1 MALNENLYLKALL
14 YFLYVP
20 HSNANSNDN
29 WKPSALDC
37 STLTCPTGYHC
48 KIKNNERSCVCDT
61 DGPIITDCST
71 LCCPQGYH
79 CEIKNNERSCVID
92 QSSNYNNY
100 KCKDVQCPIGNDYD
114 SRCKDI
120 KCQPGFECK
129 YDPVKDEMCCVPIN
143 NCDDVRCPPDFEC
156 E

>member
-1 MALNENLYLKALL
+1 MSVNMIHLKMK
-14 YFLYVP
+14 FVVP
-20 HSNANSNDN
+20 KS
-29 WKPSALDC
+29 
-37 STLTCPTGYHC
+37 
-48 KIKNNERSCVCDT
+48 
-61 DGPIITDCST
+61 
-71 LCCPQGYH
+71 
-79 CEIKNNERSCVID
+79 
-92 QSSNYNNY
+92 
-100 KCKDVQCPIGNDYD
+100 YD